1 MINIDAISE
10 ESDESDVTP
19 LVGHRYIVV
28 LECESID
35 DALRATISA
44 TAPEK
49 MISRRGTQF
58 AIGTFTDHAEADAL
72 LTTIEEKHPEV
83 TASIVELDF

>member
-1 MINIDAISE
+1 
-10 ESDESDVTP
+10 
-19 LVGHRYIVV
+19 
-28 LECESID
+28 
-35 DALRATISA
+35 
-44 TAPEK
+44 